1 MTLANTPRYDPTL
14 SRTVGDRAVVVG
26 GSVAG
31 LLAARCLADYFRTV
45 TVLEA
50 DEYPADPEIR
60 RGVPQGGHVHAL
72 QEAGRATLE
81 DLFPGYGEDLLAAGG
96 LQIDGA
102 SDIEFYS
109 EGAFLADGSRR
120 LPGYTATRPLF
131 EAVVRRRVDARDE
144 VEIRPGC
151 RVTRYVLDESGAVDG
166 VRFRDETGEGT
177 RLGADLVVDATG
189 RTSKTPDWL
198 ERNGYTAPPVEEVTI
213 DVGYSTVPVERP
225 SGDRRAI
232 LALAEAPRVRG
243 GAAFPVEGDRWLVN
257 VHGVHGDHPPTDLA
271 GVTEFASTLPVPELE
286 RLLCENRVLGD
297 VDHYPFPSSRRH
309 YYERVDRDRFP
320 GGLVVVGDA
329 VASFNPVYGQGM
341 SVAALETLQLHR
353 ALGVGGL
360 DGLAPRYFDRTASV
374 VDTAWTM
381 AVGADAQFSATP
393 ESPSRGADL
402 FARYLTRLRR
412 RAHSDPD
419 LRVALMRVISME
431 RSPASLL
438 RPRTLARVLAPEV
451 FRPGISPA
459 RASSDRS
466 PESVPGVDTE
476 AATDDR

>member
-14 SRTVGDRAVVVG
+14 ARTVGDRAVVVG

-31 LLAARCLADYFRTV
+31 LLAARCLADYFREV

-50 DEYPADPEIR
+50 DEYPADPTTR
-60 RGVPQGGHVHAL
+60 RGVPHGDHIHAL

-96 LQIDGA
+96 LQIDSA
-102 SDIEFYS
+102 SDIKFYS

-131 EAVVRRRVDARDE
+131 EAVVRRRVGARDG
-144 VEIRPGC
+144 VDLRTSC
-151 RVTRYVLDESGAVDG
+151 HLTDYLLDESGAVDG
-166 VRFRDETGEGT
+166 VQFRDETGEGT
-177 RLGADLVVDATG
+177 RLGADLVVDAIG

-198 ERNGYTAPPVEEVTI
+198 ERNGYAAPPVDEVTI

-225 SGDRRAI
+225 PEDRRAI

-271 GVTEFASTLPVPELE
+271 GVTDFASSLPVPELE
-286 RLLCENRVLGD
+286 RLLRGRSVLGE
-297 VDHYPFPSSRRH
+297 VDFYPFPSSRRR
-309 YYERVDRDRFP
+309 YYERVDRFP

-341 SVAALETLQLHR
+341 SVAALEALQLHR

-360 DGLAPRYFDRTASV
+360 GGLAPRYFDRAASV

-381 AVGADAQFSATP
+381 AVGADAQFSATR

-402 FARYLTRLRR
+402 FARYLSRLRR

-438 RPRTLARVLAPEV
+438 RPRTLARVLAPM
-451 FRPGISPA
+451 RPRLGLDRG
-459 RASSDRS
+459 RASSDR
-466 PESVPGVDTE
+466 PPKSVPQVETE
-476 AATDDR
+476 ATADDQ

>member
-1 MTLANTPRYDPTL
+1 MTLANTPRYDPKL
-14 SRTVGDRAVVVG
+14 SRPVGDSAVVVG

-31 LLAARCLADYFRTV
+31 LLAARCLADYFSDV
-45 TVLEA
+45 VVLEA
-50 DEYPADPEIR
+50 DEYPADPETR

-96 LQIDGA
+96 LLIDGA

-109 EGAFLADGSRR
+109 EGGFLADGSQR

-131 EAVVRRRVDARDE
+131 EAVVRRRIADSDA
-144 VEIRPGC
+144 VEIRTDC
-151 RVTRYVLDESGAVDG
+151 RVTDYPLDESCAVEG
-166 VRFRDETGEGT
+166 VRFREEIGEETQ
-177 RLGADLVVDATG
+177 LAADLVVDATG
-189 RTSKTPDWL
+189 RTSKTPGWL
-198 ERNGYTAPPVEEVTI
+198 ERNGYAAPPVEEVTI

-225 SGDRRAI
+225 PESRDTV

-271 GVTEFASTLPVPELE
+271 GVTEFASSLPVPELE
-286 RLLCENRVLGD
+286 RLLREQSVLGE
-297 VDHYPFPSSRRH
+297 VDHYPFPSSRRR
-309 YYERVDRDRFP
+309 YYERLDRFP
-320 GGLVVVGDA
+320 EGLVVVGDA

-341 SVAALETLQLHR
+341 SVAALEALQLHR

-360 DGLAPRYFDRTASV
+360 DGLAPRYFDRAASV

-393 ESPSRGADL
+393 ESPSRAADL
-402 FARYLTRLRR
+402 FARYLSRLRR

-431 RSPASLL
+431 QSPASLL
-438 RPRTLARVLAPEV
+438 RPRTVARVLGPEQS
-451 FRPGISPA
+451 RLGLG
-459 RASSDRS
+459 RS
-466 PESVPGVDTE
+466 PDRPSSNRPSKSAPHVERE
-476 AATDDR
+476 AATNDR

>member
-1 MTLANTPRYDPTL
+1 MTLADTPRYDPTL
-14 SRTVGDRAVVVG
+14 SRTVGDHAVVVG

-31 LLAARCLADYFRTV
+31 LLAARCLADYFSDV

-50 DEYPADPEIR
+50 DEYPADPATR
-60 RGVPQGGHVHAL
+60 RGVPQGSQIHAL

-96 LQIDGA
+96 LLIDGA
-102 SDIEFYS
+102 SDIRFYS
-109 EGAFLADGSRR
+109 EGGFLADGSQR

-131 EAVVRRRVDARDE
+131 EAVVRRRIDASDAA
-144 VEIRPGC
+144 EIRAGC
-151 RVTRYVLDESGAVDG
+151 RVTDYLLDESGAVDG
-166 VRFRDETGEGT
+166 VRFRDETGDGT

-198 ERNGYTAPPVEEVTI
+198 ERNGYAAPPVEEVTI

-225 SGDRRAI
+225 PEDRRAV

-286 RLLCENRVLGD
+286 RLLREQPVVGE

-309 YYERVDRDRFP
+309 YYEQLDRFP
-320 GGLVVVGDA
+320 EGLVVVGDA

-341 SVAALETLQLHR
+341 SVAALGALQFHR
-353 ALGVGGL
+353 ALGLGGL
-360 DGLAPRYFDRTASV
+360 DGLAPRYFDRAASV
-374 VDTAWTM
+374 VDTAWAM

-393 ESPSRGADL
+393 ESPSRSADL
-402 FARYLTRLRR
+402 FARYLSRLRR

-431 RSPASLL
+431 QSPASLL
-438 RPRTLARVLAPEV
+438 RPGVLARVLGPESPR
-451 FRPGISPA
+451 FGPG
-459 RASSDRS
+459 RS
-466 PESVPGVDTE
+466 PSRVSSERPPKAVPRGNGGH
-476 AATDDR
+476 DR